1 MEQAGRSNQATV
13 DLRPG
18 SGERARGREPGLGAL
33 ERAQLRK
40 TPGFYRRSWNRFRKN
55 HLALGSLMV
64 IALIGLFVL
73 SAGLISRYVTGFSYS
88 ENHLADKLS
97 PPMTNGYVLGS
108 DGNGRD
114 ILTRLAYGGRVSLMI
129 AFLSTFATLVL
140 GGGVGLVSGY
150 FGGWVD
156 SLLMRL
162 VDVLLAIPGLAL
174 LILITTLYRPG
185 PVGLAFVLAGVSW
198 PGIAR
203 IIRGEVLSLRRREY
217 IEAARVVGAPAWRIL
232 TRHLLPNIMP
242 LIVIYAA
249 IAIPVLI
256 VDEAA
261 LSYLGVGVQVPT
273 PSWGNMLG
281 EATQFL
287 RAYPAKVIIPGA
299 MIYLTSLA
307 LYLVGN
313 GIRDAFDPR
322 LGD

>member
-1 MEQAGRSNQATV
+1 DQ
-13 DLRPG
+13 
-18 SGERARGREPGLGAL
+18 
-33 ERAQLRK
+33 
-40 TPGFYRRSWNRFRKN
+40 F
-55 HLALGSLMV
+55 
-64 IALIGLFVL
+64 
-73 SAGLISRYVTGFSYS
+73 
-88 ENHLADKLS
+88 
-97 PPMTNGYVLGS
+97 
-108 DGNGRD
+108 GRD
-114 ILTRLAYGGRVSLMI
+114 ILSRIVIGSRQSLQVALLAILI
-129 AFLSTFATLVL
+129 ASSIGTAF
-140 GGGVGLVSGY
+140 GLVSGY

>member
-1 MEQAGRSNQATV
+1 MAQAQGSNAAAGGLRSGVGR
-13 DLRPG
+13 
-18 SGERARGREPGLGAL
+18 RGREREPGLGAL
-33 ERAQLRK
+33 ERAEVRK
-40 TPGFYRRSWNRFRKN
+40 TPGFYRRSWTRFRQN
-55 HLALGSLMV
+55 RLALAALVVLG
-64 IALIGLFVL
+64 LIGLFVL
-73 SAGLISRYVTGFSYS
+73 GAGLISRYVTGFSYS
-88 ENHLADKLS
+88 ENHLADKLT
-97 PPMTNGYVLGS
+97 PVMTDGYLLGS

-129 AFLSTFATLVL
+129 AFLSTFATLFF
-140 GGGVGLVSGY
+140 GGGVGLVAGY

-185 PVGLAFVLAGVSW
+185 PVGLAFILAAVSW

-203 IIRGEVLSLRRREY
+203 IIRGEVLSLRRRDY
-217 IEAARVVGAPAWRIL
+217 AEAARVVGVPPLRIL
-232 TRHLLPNIMP
+232 TRHLLPNVMP
-242 LIVIYAA
+242 LLVIYAA

-287 RAYPAKVIIPGA
+287 RAHPDKVIIPGA
-299 MIYLTSLA
+299 MIYITSLA

-313 GIRDAFDPR
+313 GVRDAFDPR

>member
-1 MEQAGRSNQATV
+1 MVQARRSRALTE
-13 DLRPG
+13 DPRSGPG
-18 SGERARGREPGLGAL
+18 TRTREPEPGLGAL
-33 ERAQLRK
+33 GRAELRK
-40 TPGFYRRSWNRFRKN
+40 TPGFYRRSWNQFRRN
-55 HLALGSLMV
+55 HLALGSLTI

-73 SAGLISRYVTGFSYS
+73 SAGLISRYVTGFTYS
-88 ENHLADKLS
+88 ENHLADKLT
-97 PPMTNGYVLGS
+97 PPMTNGYLLGS

-129 AFLSTFATLVL
+129 AFLATFSTLIL

-150 FGGWVD
+150 FGAWVD
-156 SLLMRL
+156 SVLMRL

-217 IEAARVVGAPAWRIL
+217 IEAARVVGVPSRQIL
-232 TRHLLPNIMP
+232 TRHLLPNVMP

-261 LSYLGVGVQVPT
+261 LSYLGIGVQVPT

-287 RAYPAKVIIPGA
+287 RAHPDKVIIPGA
-299 MIYLTSLA
+299 MIYITSLA